1 VLGLSEVYGAALV
14 AAAGPAAAAAVTE
27 HVMVSSSGADTRS
40 LVART
45 VLHAMRTAPHAAF
58 APMPAPEREVIALA
72 RLARYSVDE
81 IADALGIAPAEA
93 RARMASGLRA
103 LS

>member
-1 VLGLSEVYGAALV
+1 MLGLSEVYGAALA
-14 AAAGPAAAAAVTE
+14 AAAGPAAAADVTE
-27 HVMVSSSGADTRS
+27 HVMVSSGGADTRS

-81 IADALGIAPAEA
+81 IADG
-93 RARMASGLRA
+93 SGSPPPRRGRG
-103 LS
+103 

>member
-1 VLGLSEVYGAALV
+1 VYGAALA
-14 AAAGPAAAAAVTE
+14 AAAGPAAAAEVTE
-27 HVMVSSSGADTRS
+27 HVMVASRGGDIRS

-45 VLHAMRTAPHAAF
+45 VVHAMRTAPHAAF
-58 APMPAPEREVIALA
+58 APVPEPEREVIALA

-81 IADALGIAPAEA
+81 IANLLDIAPAEA
-93 RARMASGLRA
+93 RARMTRGLRS